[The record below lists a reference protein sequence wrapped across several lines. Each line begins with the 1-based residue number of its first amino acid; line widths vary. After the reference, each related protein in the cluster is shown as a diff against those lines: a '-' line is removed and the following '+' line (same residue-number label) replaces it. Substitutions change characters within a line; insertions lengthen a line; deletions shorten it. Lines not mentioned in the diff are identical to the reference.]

1 MVCIHGKI
9 NDKSIHYAPNL
20 YSLLY
25 SKKNVLLCLPILPVQ
40 FSIKTG
46 SDTKQHTYHTVIM
59 SLAIAELTANWVT
72 NILPSTQS

>member
-20 YSLLY
+20 HSLLY
-25 SKKNVLLCLPILPVQ
+25 SKKNVLVCLPVLPVQ

-46 SDTKQHTYHTVIM
+46 SDTKQ
-59 SLAIAELTANWVT
+59 
-72 NILPSTQS
+72 P

>member
-25 SKKNVLLCLPILPVQ
+25 SKKNVRLCLPVLPVQ

-46 SDTKQHTYHTVIM
+46 SDPKQ
-59 SLAIAELTANWVT
+59 
-72 NILPSTQS
+72 P

>member
-1 MVCIHGKI
+1 MKIFANRRFRYVFINVFQKLFHVLSYKNGKI

-25 SKKNVLLCLPILPVQ
+25 SKKNVLLCLPALPVQ

-46 SDTKQHTYHTVIM
+46 SDTKQ
-59 SLAIAELTANWVT
+59 
-72 NILPSTQS
+72 P